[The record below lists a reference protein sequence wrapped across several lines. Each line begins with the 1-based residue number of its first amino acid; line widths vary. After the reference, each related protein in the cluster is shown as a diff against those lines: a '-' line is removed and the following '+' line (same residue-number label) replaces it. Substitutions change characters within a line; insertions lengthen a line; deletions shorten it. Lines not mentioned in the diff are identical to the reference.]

1 MQIVNP
7 MFHMDSDYLWRWYI
21 TDDHGKS
28 VSMSVDA
35 FFKYEDAR
43 RNYDDMHRRLIAQAA

>member
-21 TDDHGKS
+21 TDAGGKS
-28 VSMSVDA
+28 VGMSADS
-35 FFKYEDAR
+35 FFRFEDAR
-43 RNYDDMHRRLIAQAA
+43 RNYDDMRRRLM